1 MVDLTVLA
9 VFAHPDDETILAG
22 GILAMLAEQGATLH
36 LLLAT
41 RGEGGE
47 PGEPPLTERSQL
59 GMVREAELRCAAEKL
74 GAERQRD

>member
-1 MVDLTVLA
+1 VTDLSVLA

-22 GILAMLAEQGATLH
+22 GILSMLVDQGATLH

-47 PGEPPLTERSQL
+47 LGEPALTERSQL
-59 GMVREAELRCAAEKL
+59 GGSRVCLAHELYRPARWA
-74 GAERQRD
+74 R